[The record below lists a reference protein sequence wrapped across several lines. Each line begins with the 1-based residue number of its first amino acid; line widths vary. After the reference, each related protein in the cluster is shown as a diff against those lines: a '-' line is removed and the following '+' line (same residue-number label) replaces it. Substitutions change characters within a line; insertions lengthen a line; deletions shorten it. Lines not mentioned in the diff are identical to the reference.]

1 MLTKKNSQSKNE
13 LYSYINWYPIVNVIC
28 DVAATVNRI
37 YGLFDGKDLIFVLS
51 IIQAVFDSLQGLV
64 FMIIFLM
71 SPGISQSIVVFC
83 RRLFN
88 KKLDLQSSLLTND
101 SSNNVSYSSNSN
113 QNNSNTNQILDDG
126 LIKIEH

>member
-1 MLTKKNSQSKNE
+1 MSIEMLIIIEENQ
-13 LYSYINWYPIVNVIC
+13 
-28 DVAATVNRI
+28 
-37 YGLFDGKDLIFVLS
+37 LFLIM
-51 IIQAVFDSLQGLV
+51 I
-64 FMIIFLM
+64 MIIFLM
-71 SPGISQSIVVFC
+71 SPGISQSIVVFS

-88 KKLDLQSSLLTND
+88 KKLDLQSSLFTND